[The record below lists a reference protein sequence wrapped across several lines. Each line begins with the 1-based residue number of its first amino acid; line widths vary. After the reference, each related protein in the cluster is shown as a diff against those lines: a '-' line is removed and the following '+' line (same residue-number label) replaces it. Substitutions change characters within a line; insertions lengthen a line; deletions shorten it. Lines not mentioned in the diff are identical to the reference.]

1 MRKNLNR
8 KLKEKVLNNLKVNK
22 VLVVLGARRVG
33 KTELIKDVIQELK
46 ASKQPELK
54 FLLLNG
60 EDEDTHELLKNRTVR
75 NYERLLGQTRLL
87 IIDEA
92 QAIPDIG
99 TKLKLMVDSI
109 EGLKILVT
117 GSSVFDLENK
127 LGEPLVGR
135 KKNLSHVSTCT
146 TRVCRI

>member
-60 EDEDTHELLKNRTVR
+60 EDEDTPSFCL
-75 NYERLLGQTRLL
+75 
-87 IIDEA
+87 
-92 QAIPDIG
+92 
-99 TKLKLMVDSI
+99 
-109 EGLKILVT
+109 
-117 GSSVFDLENK
+117 
-127 LGEPLVGR
+127 
-135 KKNLSHVSTCT
+135 
-146 TRVCRI
+146 